1 MFSNR
6 ECKGTGNWTFPCG
19 HGASLMTSVEIGVG
33 EHWRAGV
40 LGCKGGLGK
49 EHSLCLVSEVGLTG
63 ADASGIAD
71 GTGDAEPRVRISGT
85 LKGGTVLPATAARL
99 CSLSTGR
106 GRLGRDTAL
115 RRCVRL
121 SVVSFS
127 GFPDVKYTGP
137 GRVAP

>member
-1 MFSNR
+1 MC
-6 ECKGTGNWTFPCG
+6 E
-19 HGASLMTSVEIGVG
+19 GV
-33 EHWRAGV
+33 RAGW
-40 LGCKGGLGK
+40 GN
-49 EHSLCLVSEVGLTG
+49 EHSLCLASEVGLTG

-106 GRLGRDTAL
+106 GRPDRDMAL
-115 RRCVRL
+115 RRCVSP